1 MGDIKLIGA
10 LVTFIGAIF
19 DSLASRNDTAV
30 TKIIKPSAFQLMFY
44 TCLWVSFYAI
54 VVGMDFPSKK

>member
-30 TKIIKPSAFQLMFY
+30 TKIIKPTDNQWVL
-44 TCLWVSFYAI
+44 LWVKDCEYILQLRSL
-54 VVGMDFPSKK
+54 